1 MLEFWHGRRTLITG
15 IGGFVG
21 ANLARALQDHG
32 AIVGGIDRAPSSPSM
47 RALGVDAKAIV
58 ADVTDLAAMVNAM
71 ADVRPDV
78 IYHLAGYSHIAD
90 CAAAPH
96 QSFAIN
102 AMGTVAVLEAV
113 RRATPEA
120 AVVVASSNEV
130 YPSGGPWR
138 EDRPEQRPEPRT
150 LYGWTKRAQ
159 DDAAR
164 AYGQL
169 LGLKTAT
176 LRHANAI
183 GGANPHSTH
192 LVQSVILALL
202 GGQPVRLRSDGSPR
216 KAYLAVQD
224 VCAAYLLLG
233 EALLTGRIRSG
244 QAWNAGSDETPSAR
258 DVAERLAALAGRP
271 GVVEVGPPQATGPDA
286 GGYWQGL
293 DSRRLAALGWTPR
306 YLNVAL
312 AETWDWYVKHGATA
326 WQDA

>member
-58 ADVTDLAAMVNAM
+58 ADVTDFDLM
-71 ADVRPDV
+71 AGVMKDVRPEV
-78 IYHLAGYSHIAD
+78 VFHLAGYSHIAG
-90 CAAAPH
+90 CAAMPYEA
-96 QSFAIN
+96 FAVN

-113 RRATPEA
+113 RRVVPEA

-130 YPSGGPWR
+130 YPDGGPWR
-138 EDRPEQRPEPRT
+138 EDQRPEPRT

-169 LGLKTAT
+169 LGLKTAA
-176 LRHANAI
+176 LRHANSI
-183 GGANPHSTH
+183 GGANQHATH
-192 LVQSVILALL
+192 LTQSVILALL
-202 GGQPVRLRSDGSPR
+202 DDQPVRLRSDGSSR
-216 KAYLAVQD
+216 KAYLAVDD
-224 VCAAYLLLG
+224 VCAAYLLLA
-233 EALLTGRIRSG
+233 ERLATGAIPSG

-258 DVAERLAALAGRP
+258 EVAERLAALAGRP
-271 GVVEVGPPQATGPDA
+271 GAVEVGWPQATGPDV
-286 GGYWQGL
+286 GLYQQTL
-293 DSRRLAALGWTPR
+293 DSRRLAALGWQPR
-306 YLNVAL
+306 PLAVAL

-326 WQDA
+326 WLSD